1 MRFVLLAATLFVATS
16 ACASSREALR
26 EAYVPVFGDAVE
38 AGKTHPPGTVAALFA
53 QAGSATVLAEARAN
67 WEAFLNRY
75 PPTMEF
81 EDATQKRYVD
91 AAIYELMR
99 VYYLLGQRD
108 DGDRLLKRVDP
119 LQLR

>member
-1 MRFVLLAATLFVATS
+1 
-16 ACASSREALR
+16 
-26 EAYVPVFGDAVE
+26 
-38 AGKTHPPGTVAALFA
+38 
-53 QAGSATVLAEARAN
+53 
-67 WEAFLNRY
+67 
-75 PPTMEF
+75 MEF